1 MRFLVYNASYEYL
14 NIELI
19 YLEIL
24 IMSSKKQLI
33 IDFLLDNA
41 DPSIVLRV
49 KKEVLNSLSEREE
62 RELLDRIIPQKNVQ
76 TVIQSQKPDGW
87 FGNNL
92 HEQSAKNGAGMF
104 DNMEVGLR
112 YLAEKGF
119 PPENE
124 YISKAVESFLTRASC
139 EHSNSDNDRN
149 TKNEDYKYT
158 AIGLY
163 LIRSSLIIRAG
174 YEYRLP
180 KNEFIDLKY
189 DIDLS
194 FDTFTEILNYDS
206 PCDVLDTSKRK
217 LCFKPGVRWPC
228 LYNLRMLAFSRG
240 WRSEKNTS
248 LLAESL
254 NRLFSFSMSDEMVYI
269 YVKGQYV
276 APCFAFIHSQANNLG
291 LMDKDSIPLDLMEL
305 FARCGIVD
313 KVIFLKDKY
322 ESLLGLIDDDL
333 NVNLDV
339 DKKSAFGW
347 SPYFGYALEEDWKK
361 KIRKQC
367 DLLFRILMI
376 MHHVEASK
384 CELTELDA
392 LAE

>member
-1 MRFLVYNASYEYL
+1 
-14 NIELI
+14 
-19 YLEIL
+19 
-24 IMSSKKQLI
+24 
-33 IDFLLDNA
+33 
-41 DPSIVLRV
+41 
-49 KKEVLNSLSEREE
+49 
-62 RELLDRIIPQKNVQ
+62 
-76 TVIQSQKPDGW
+76 
-87 FGNNL
+87 
-92 HEQSAKNGAGMF
+92 
-104 DNMEVGLR
+104 
-112 YLAEKGF
+112 
-119 PPENE
+119 
-124 YISKAVESFLTRASC
+124 
-139 EHSNSDNDRN
+139 
-149 TKNEDYKYT
+149 
-158 AIGLY
+158 
-163 LIRSSLIIRAG
+163 
-174 YEYRLP
+174 
-180 KNEFIDLKY
+180 
-189 DIDLS
+189 
-194 FDTFTEILNYDS
+194 
-206 PCDVLDTSKRK
+206 
-217 LCFKPGVRWPC
+217 
-228 LYNLRMLAFSRG
+228 
-240 WRSEKNTS
+240 
-248 LLAESL
+248 
-254 NRLFSFSMSDEMVYI
+254 MSDEMVYI

-313 KVIFLKDKY
+313 KVMFLKAKY

>member
-92 HEQSAKNGAGMF
+92 HGQSAKNGAGMF

-194 FDTFTEILNYDS
+194 LDTFTEILIMTHRVMFWILLKENY
-206 PCDVLDTSKRK
+206 VLNPVSAG
-217 LCFKPGVRWPC
+217 L
-228 LYNLRMLAFSRG
+228 
-240 WRSEKNTS
+240 
-248 LLAESL
+248 
-254 NRLFSFSMSDEMVYI
+254 VYI
-269 YVKGQYV
+269 ICACLRSAEGGAVK
-276 APCFAFIHSQANNLG
+276 
-291 LMDKDSIPLDLMEL
+291 KT
-305 FARCGIVD
+305 
-313 KVIFLKDKY
+313 FLY
-322 ESLLGLIDDDL
+322 LRR
-333 NVNLDV
+333 V
-339 DKKSAFGW
+339 
-347 SPYFGYALEEDWKK
+347 
-361 KIRKQC
+361 
-367 DLLFRILMI
+367 
-376 MHHVEASK
+376 
-384 CELTELDA
+384 
-392 LAE
+392 